1 MIKRQATI
9 ISLVCGLFI
18 TGYAQDEF
26 ELDEDALFGDTS
38 TIVESEAYIEPET
51 MVDERYQKSVSFT
64 GDVTGSAGGNM
75 KRKYFENASLSN
87 TTFQS
92 SIFGNFNLDVRLP
105 QSVKS
110 YIDAE
115 AAYFAASDS
124 LVVDLNEL
132 FLDWNIGYNV
142 YFRAG
147 KQVLQWGRGYFFNP
161 VDLVNVEKT
170 SFTDELSSR
179 EGAFGLKVHVPF
191 KTKANLYAF
200 LDMGK
205 VPRADSMALA
215 LKTEFLV
222 KSTEFAFS
230 AWGKNNVDP
239 VFGFDISTGMF
250 ELIIRGEAALYSSLD
265 VYEFKSAGY
274 PSSSQPVGV
283 NVEKREWVPR
293 ASVGVGRYFDIG
305 NINDRLM
312 INLEGYY
319 NHAGSGDDDLIPEGM
334 DSDDLNIE
342 EIAGQIPPDEL
353 MSVFN
358 QNNFSKWY
366 LAFFSTFNRF
376 IISDMRLT
384 ANALINLNQNCTWLS
399 TGVNYTTM
407 HDLSFDLIV
416 TGFAGPKN
424 TEYTVSGEGLGIEV
438 RTGIRF

>member
-9 ISLVCGLFI
+9 ISIVCGLFI

-250 ELIIRGEAALYSSLD
+250 E
-265 VYEFKSAGY
+265 
-274 PSSSQPVGV
+274 
-283 NVEKREWVPR
+283 
-293 ASVGVGRYFDIG
+293 
-305 NINDRLM
+305 
-312 INLEGYY
+312 
-319 NHAGSGDDDLIPEGM
+319 
-334 DSDDLNIE
+334 
-342 EIAGQIPPDEL
+342 
-353 MSVFN
+353 
-358 QNNFSKWY
+358 
-366 LAFFSTFNRF
+366 
-376 IISDMRLT
+376 
-384 ANALINLNQNCTWLS
+384 
-399 TGVNYTTM
+399 
-407 HDLSFDLIV
+407 
-416 TGFAGPKN
+416 
-424 TEYTVSGEGLGIEV
+424 
-438 RTGIRF
+438 